1 MCVFFAQCTQIREFR
16 PGFRPMKFHLEF
28 QYVGLN
34 FENAS
39 SVVRYYF
46 EDSTF
51 SLFILLFAPSEA
63 EFADRL

>member
-1 MCVFFAQCTQIREFR
+1 
-16 PGFRPMKFHLEF
+16 MKFHLEF